1 VGDDRVTATLPP
13 VPGVAETAL
22 GEALRAR
29 LPADSPPAPWAAA
42 VRAVVWWHR
51 AAPGAAT
58 HVHPALRRRPTLPL
72 TVGAFVT
79 YDRSPV
85 GPYRE
90 VLASPVL
97 VADALPAPVH
107 IPFIAVDSVDSLHGG
122 RANWA
127 LPKTLAAFG
136 PGFTARSDGD
146 GPPWSVEARVRARPR
161 AVTVS
166 VTTRALQVGAADEPL
181 RIPVRLHGRVRPAR
195 VEVAATGPTL
205 AAWLRPGTHAGVV
218 VEGHARFE
226 AAAVSP
232 G

>member
-1 VGDDRVTATLPP
+1 VTATLPA
-13 VPGVAETAL
+13 VPGVAETVL
-22 GEALRAR
+22 TDALRER
-29 LPADSPPAPWAAA
+29 LPDVSPPAPWAAA

-51 AAPGAAT
+51 AAPGADA
-58 HVHPALRRRPTLPL
+58 HLHPGLRGRRTLPL

-97 VADALPAPVH
+97 VADGRMLPVH
-107 IPFIAVDSVDSLHGG
+107 VPFIAVDSVDSLHGG

-136 PGFTARSDGD
+136 PSFTARGDGD
-146 GPPWSVEARVRARPR
+146 GAPWRVEARVRARPR
-161 AVTVS
+161 AARIS
-166 VTTRALQVGAADEPL
+166 LTTRALQVGTADELL

-195 VEVAATGPTL
+195 VEVGATGPTL
-205 AAWLRPGTHAGVV
+205 DAWLRSGIHAAVV
-218 VEGHARFE
+218 VEGDARFE
-226 AAAVSP
+226 APAVSA